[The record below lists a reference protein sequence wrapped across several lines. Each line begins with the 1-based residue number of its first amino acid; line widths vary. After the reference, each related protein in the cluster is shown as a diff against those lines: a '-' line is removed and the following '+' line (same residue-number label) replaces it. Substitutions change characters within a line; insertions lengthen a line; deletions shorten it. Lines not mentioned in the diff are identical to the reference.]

1 MDKEKFKQ
9 CQLKVYSR
17 LKTVKC
23 PICGKTEW
31 VTHPEPFYVPTGDLS
46 KLNTG
51 KFDVDTLMPY
61 TSFVCGNCGYITS
74 FTLKD

>member
-23 PICGKTEW
+23 PICGKIEW
-31 VTHPEPFYVPTGDLS
+31 GAHPTPFYVSTGEFS
-46 KLNTG
+46 KDNPG
-51 KFDVDTLMPY
+51 QVNINTLMPY
-61 TSFVCGNCGYITS
+61 TSFICDNCGYIAS
-74 FTLKD
+74 FTLND